1 MKNRARNKEGPRHM
15 DAQSTLDQ
23 TSLDAGIATRKTFLT
38 SHELARYLRVSL
50 STIRNRVK
58 EGSIPFTKVY
68 GKLLFDLVEINA
80 WVAEQREMDRMVK
93 RATVNNTNG
102 RSRHQA
108 SELPVVFT
116 LD

>member
-1 MKNRARNKEGPRHM
+1 MKKNTTPPRESVSVW
-15 DAQSTLDQ
+15 DANQQEL
-23 TSLDAGIATRKTFLT
+23 KTFLT
-38 SHELARYLRVSL
+38 SHELAHYLRVSM

-93 RATVNNTNG
+93 RATVNKTNQ
-102 RSRHQA
+102 RSRHQT

-116 LD
+116 MD

>member
-1 MKNRARNKEGPRHM
+1 MKENPTPTPEVVRVRDANRQE
-15 DAQSTLDQ
+15 L
-23 TSLDAGIATRKTFLT
+23 KTFLT

-68 GKLLFDLVEINA
+68 GKLLFDLGEVNA
-80 WVAEQREMDRMVK
+80 WVAEQREVDRMVK
-93 RATVNNTNG
+93 RATVNKANRRFGHHST
-102 RSRHQA
+102 
-108 SELPVVFT
+108 ELPVVFT

>member
-1 MKNRARNKEGPRHM
+1 MKENRTPIQETTPVRNANHQE
-15 DAQSTLDQ
+15 L
-23 TSLDAGIATRKTFLT
+23 KTFLT
-38 SHELARYLRVSL
+38 SHELARYLRVSM

-68 GKLLFDLVEINA
+68 GKLLFDLIEINA
-80 WVAEQREMDRMVK
+80 WVAEQRELDRMVK
-93 RATVNNTNG
+93 RATVNKTNQ
-102 RSRHQA
+102 RSRHQT